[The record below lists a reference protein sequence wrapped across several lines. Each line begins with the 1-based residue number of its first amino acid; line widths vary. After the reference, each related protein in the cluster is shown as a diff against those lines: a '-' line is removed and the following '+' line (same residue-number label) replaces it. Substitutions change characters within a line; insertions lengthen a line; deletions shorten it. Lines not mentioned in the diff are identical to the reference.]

1 MPPKRQYRPPG
12 STGGMTLSLPPFT
25 PAVKWLLAINLSIFL
40 VLRLFDLSDPTAH
53 IVAFTFKFFALQ
65 AQTFI
70 HGYVWQLVTYAF
82 IHFDPLNIL
91 GVLLGIWFLGSML
104 ESAWGTRRF
113 LTFYLMSA
121 FAGGVGSIVLV
132 YALAYTYS
140 KATSAI
146 FQLPFMGANGAI
158 LGMLVAIGILWADVE
173 FMMIPFPFM
182 VKAKYMVW
190 IAIVVDLVYSFREPG
205 GILNLGE
212 FGGLI
217 YGFLYVKFADH
228 TSSRK
233 RYAPGVYPGRGLSD
247 RIYDPEPAKKAS
259 FIARW
264 RDSYYR
270 WKRRRAARKFEV
282 YMRKHDRQVY
292 FDEHGNYI
300 DPESAEGR
308 RREEDESKKPWIN

>member
-1 MPPKRQYRPPG
+1 MPPKRQYRPP
-12 STGGMTLSLPPFT
+12 STTGGMTLSFPPFT
-25 PAVKWLLAINLSIFL
+25 RGIMWLLAINLGVFL
-40 VLRLFDLSDPTAH
+40 VLRLFSLSQPTLWIA
-53 IVAFTFKFFALQ
+53 VAVIKMFALQ
-65 AQTFI
+65 PHAAL
-70 HGYVWQLVTYAF
+70 HGAVWQLVTYAF
-82 IHFDPLNIL
+82 IHSDTLNIIF
-91 GVLLGIWFLGSML
+91 VLLGIWFIGSFL

-113 LTFYLMSA
+113 LIFYLA
-121 FAGGVGSIVLV
+121 CAAGGGVGSVVLA
-132 YALAYTYS
+132 YALGVAS
-140 KATSAI
+140 DSGLI
-146 FQLPFMGANGAI
+146 FAGANGAI
-158 LGMLVAIGILWADVE
+158 LGMLVAIGVLWADLE

-182 VKAKYMVW
+182 IKAKYMVAV
-190 IAIVVDLVYSFREPG
+190 AIVVDMVYSFREG
-205 GILNLGE
+205 GVVYLGE

-217 YGFLYVKFADH
+217 YALLYVKFMMR
-228 TSSRK
+228 SPR
-233 RYAPGVYPGRGLSD
+233 RQYAPGVYPGRGLSD
-247 RIYDPEPAKKAS
+247 RIYEPQPAKKPS

>member
-91 GVLLGIWFLGSML
+91 GVLLSIWFLGSFL

-113 LTFYLMSA
+113 LTFYLMCA
-121 FAGGVGSIVLV
+121 VAGGIGSTALV
-132 YALAYTYS
+132 YALRTPLG
-140 KATSAI
+140 
-146 FQLPFMGANGAI
+146 FNMPFTGANGAI
-158 LGMLVAIGILWADVE
+158 LGMLAAIGILWADLE

-182 VKAKYMVW
+182 IKAKYMVA
-190 IAIVVDLVYSFREPG
+190 IAIVVDMVYSFREG
-205 GILNLGE
+205 GVVYLGE

-217 YGFLYVKFADH
+217 YALLYVKFMMR
-228 TSSRK
+228 SPR
-233 RYAPGVYPGRGLSD
+233 RQYAPGVYPGRGLSD
-247 RIYDPEPAKKAS
+247 RIYEPQPAKKPS